1 MSKYFWNTIIIL
13 AFISLIILIFA
24 LINQEKTQK
33 DFIQKTPITE
43 RFQEI
48 LTDTIKQNIEKYQNE
63 ILENLEITKVNI
75 DENIDKNI
83 NRVFDNLIENNLDK
97 YLDFHYS
104 ILGEYTQLFAF
115 AFGDI
120 NKIINEKLLG
130 KDFEKNINQLSID
143 IVNSSYL
150 KIEEHLK
157 NTQKI
162 ATKDVDLE
170 LNKNSLDNLKLNI
183 ENNLKTN
190 LIDMKAT
197 VIAGAIATKLTISIT
212 SKISAKIALK
222 SAGKTAA
229 KLTTSTTAASGG
241 IACGFAAPICGIA
254 FGTIAWFGTDAIVI
268 NVDEYINKEDFKE
281 EIIEALNEAKLEL
294 KEQYKPIIDE
304 LYKISNEYQEKLKTT
319 QTLEKKRI
327 IDNF

>member
-1 MSKYFWNTIIIL
+1 MNKYFWNTIIVL
-13 AFISLIILIFA
+13 AFVSVIILIFA
-24 LINQEKTQK
+24 LINQENTNK

-43 RFQEI
+43 KFQEV
-48 LTDTIKQNIEKYQNE
+48 LSDTIKQNIEKYQNE
-63 ILENLEITKVNI
+63 ILENLERAKFDINTII
-75 DENIDKNI
+75 DENI
-83 NRVFDNLIENNLDK
+83 NRVFTDLIEKNLDK

-104 ILGEYTQLFAF
+104 IIGEYTQLFAF

-130 KDFEKNINQLSID
+130 KDFEKNINQLSLD

-150 KIEEHLK
+150 KIEEYLK
-157 NTQKI
+157 NTEKI

-222 SAGKTAA
+222 SAGKTAT
-229 KLTTSTTAASGG
+229 KLATTTTAASGG
-241 IACGFAAPICGIA
+241 IACGLAAPLCGIA
-254 FGTIAWFGTDAIVI
+254 FGTIAWFGTDAVVI
-268 NVDEYINKEDFKE
+268 SVDEYINKEDFKK
-281 EIIEALNEAKLEL
+281 EIIEALNESKLEL